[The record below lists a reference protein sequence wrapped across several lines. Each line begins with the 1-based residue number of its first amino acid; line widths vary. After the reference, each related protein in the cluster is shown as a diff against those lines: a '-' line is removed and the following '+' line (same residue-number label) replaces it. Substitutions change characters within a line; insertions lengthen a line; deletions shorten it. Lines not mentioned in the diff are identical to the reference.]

1 MFAKNVTLNLSN
13 NFENFPKISYWI
25 GKNFVLLVKLFGAR
39 AHVKARGHVQTAFPI
54 EATFMVGDGSL
65 M

>member
-1 MFAKNVTLNLSN
+1 M
-13 NFENFPKISYWI
+13 
-25 GKNFVLLVKLFGAR
+25 GKNFVLLIKLFEAR
-39 AHVKARGHVQTAFPI
+39 AHVKARGHVQTPFAI

>member
-1 MFAKNVTLNLSN
+1 MTLNLSN
-13 NFENFPKISYWI
+13 NFENFLKISYRM
-25 GKNFVLLVKLFGAR
+25 GKNFVLLIKLFGAR

-54 EATFMVGDGSL
+54 EAKFMVGDGSL

>member
-1 MFAKNVTLNLSN
+1 M
-13 NFENFPKISYWI
+13 
-25 GKNFVLLVKLFGAR
+25 GKNFVLLIKLFGAR
-39 AHVKARGHVQTAFPI
+39 THVKARGHVQTAFPI